1 MSHVTAATASLEC
14 FAVAAP
20 GLEPLV
26 LAELAELAVRA
37 DGAILPG
44 APEPGGVGF
53 RADRRGLYAANL
65 HLRIVSRVL
74 VRVGTFH
81 ASAFHELERHAERLP
96 WREFV
101 AAGQAVEFRVTSR
114 KSRLYHQDAIA
125 QRLLGAVTGSVP
137 DAAGAPGRETTAG
150 APQEFVVRVFRD
162 ECTISAD
169 ASGELLHRRGYRL
182 ASAKA
187 PLRETL
193 AAAMLAGS
201 GWQGSA
207 PLIDPMCGSG
217 TIPIEAARMARGIP
231 AGLGRDFAF
240 MRWPGFDGK
249 EWERIL
255 LLAEQRVLARAPAP
269 IMGSD
274 RDAGAVA
281 AAAAN
286 AARAGVEGDIE
297 WRRAAISALA
307 PPAAA
312 GWIVTNP
319 PYGVRVG
326 ERRRLRDLYAQ
337 LGNVARRCC
346 PGWEVAF
353 LAAYPELERQTRLPL
368 TMRFG
373 TENGG
378 IRVRLVQ
385 GSVPRDREGERND
398 AP

>member
-1 MSHVTAATASLEC
+1 MSHVTAGAAGLEC

-20 GLEPLV
+20 GLEPLALGELSA
-26 LAELAELAVRA
+26 LAAAA
-37 DGAILPG
+37 DGAIVPG
-44 APEPGGVGF
+44 AVEPGGVGF
-53 RADRRGLYAANL
+53 RADRAGLYVANL
-65 HLRIVSRVL
+65 HLRVASRVL
-74 VRVGTFH
+74 VRVGAFH
-81 ASAFHELERHAERLP
+81 ASAFHELQRQAERLA

-101 AAGQAVEFRVTSR
+101 AAGRPVEFRVTSR

-125 QRLLGAVTGSVP
+125 QRLSAVAGAVP
-137 DAAGAPGRETTAG
+137 DAADAR
-150 APQEFVVRVFRD
+150 PQEFIVRLFRD

-201 GWQGSA
+201 GWDGSA

-217 TIPIEAARMARGIP
+217 TIPIEAARLARRIP
-231 AGLGRDFAF
+231 PGLGREFAF
-240 MRWPGFDGK
+240 MRWPGFDEK
-249 EWERIL
+249 DWERVL
-255 LLAEQRVLARAPAP
+255 LQARNRVLARAPAP
-269 IMGSD
+269 IIGSD

-281 AAAAN
+281 AATAN
-286 AARAGVEGDIE
+286 AVRAGVDGDIE

-307 PPAAA
+307 PPAAT

-326 ERRRLRDLYAQ
+326 ERRGLRDLYAQ

-353 LAAYPELERQTRLPL
+353 LAAHAELERQTGLPL
-368 TMRFG
+368 TERFG

-385 GSVPRDREGERND
+385 GRVPRSLEAKNG
-398 AP
+398 